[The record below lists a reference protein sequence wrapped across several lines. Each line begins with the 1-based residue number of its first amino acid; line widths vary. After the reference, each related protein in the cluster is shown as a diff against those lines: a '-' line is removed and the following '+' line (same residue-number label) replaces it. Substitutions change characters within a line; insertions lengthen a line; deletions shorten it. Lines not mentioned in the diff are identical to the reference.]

1 MNQKKQTKGLKLDD
15 WRLWFRLGT
24 IGFLLLIATRGN
36 GQELQLLPAPTEE
49 AKQTSKQAG
58 KASLIITDEKEK
70 KGLPVLIAPSGK
82 KEDVPNKKPTATPEN
97 PAEIAPMPVIAPQQT
112 PQSPLKKKGTQK
124 SGSTKKNLKKKLS
137 PKQSRASSQTEQWS
151 ILITPGVSSHSAV
164 KSKPS
169 VTTFQ
174 LDRKTGKMTA
184 RPVRHEIGRLK
195 SREAGHSKN
204 KVGSP
209 KSGELEMVDPMRKTE
224 SDKNRLPVIHPNT
237 NLIQPKANKVEV
249 DKYEQIYNSI
259 PYSRAEYLANPAYR
273 HEATMELL
281 LGTLRPT
288 VVHKQDKPKRVYNQ
302 PRLNE
307 AVPRNSPPP
316 MPFGYYPGYYRGY
329 YYPGYYPGYYRG
341 YYGGYGGYYG
351 GFGYRGGYRPYSS
364 LYRYGHTRYGYG
376 PYPYRYG
383 YGYPY

>member
-15 WRLWFRLGT
+15 WKLWFRLGT
-24 IGFLLLIATRGN
+24 IGFLLLFATRGN
-36 GQELQLLPAPTEE
+36 SQELQLLPAPTEE
-49 AKQTSKQAG
+49 AKQTTKQAG
-58 KASLIITDEKEK
+58 KASLIITDEKKK
-70 KGLPVLIAPSGK
+70 KGLPVLIAPSEK
-82 KEDVPNKKPTATPEN
+82 KEDVSKKKPTANPEN

-112 PQSPLKKKGTQK
+112 PQSPLKKKGAKK
-124 SGSTKKNLKKKLS
+124 SGSAKKNLKKKLS
-137 PKQSRASSQTEQWS
+137 PKQTPADSRTEQWS
-151 ILITPGVSSHSAV
+151 ILITPGVSSHPAV
-164 KSKPS
+164 KPKPS

-184 RPVRHEIGRLK
+184 RSVRHEVGRSK
-195 SREAGHSKN
+195 KQEAGHSKN
-204 KVGSP
+204 KATPP
-209 KSGELEMVDPMRKTE
+209 KSGELEMIDPMRKKE
-224 SDKNRLPVIHPNT
+224 SDRKRLPEIHPNT
-237 NLIQPKANKVEV
+237 NVIHPKVNKVEV

-288 VVHKQDKPKRVYNQ
+288 VVQKQDRPKRVYNQ

-307 AVPRNSPPP
+307 AVPRTSPPP

-376 PYPYRYG
+376 PHRYG